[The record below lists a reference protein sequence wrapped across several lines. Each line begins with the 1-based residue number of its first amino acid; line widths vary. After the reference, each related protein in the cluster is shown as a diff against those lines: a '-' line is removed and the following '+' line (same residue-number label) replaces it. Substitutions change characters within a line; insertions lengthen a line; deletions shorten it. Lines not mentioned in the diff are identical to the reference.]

1 MPAELR
7 IRLIGESMSSVATIP
22 IIIEPEVTARV
33 AELGMTKE
41 FQLMLDHA
49 RQVIPQLQQIRVTLA
64 PPYDTGDEPRVVT
77 EALRGGPFCEDDPTR
92 RQWTMWEIETF
103 PAEVLR
109 HFTTLILFG
118 SPDAR

>member
-1 MPAELR
+1 
-7 IRLIGESMSSVATIP
+7 MSAITGIP
-22 IIIEPEVTARV
+22 IQVDPEASARV
-33 AELGMTKE
+33 AELGMQKE

-49 RQVIPQLQQIRVTLA
+49 RQVIPELQQIHVTLE

-92 RQWTMWEIETF
+92 RQWTKWEIETF
-103 PAEVLR
+103 PADVLR

>member
-1 MPAELR
+1 MPADLQV
-7 IRLIGESMSSVATIP
+7 RLFGESMSSVATIP

-33 AELGMTKE
+33 AELGMTEE

-49 RQVIPQLQQIRVTLA
+49 RQVIPRLQQIRVTLE

-77 EALRGGPFCEDDPTR
+77 EVLRGGPFCEEDPTR
-92 RQWTMWEIETF
+92 RQWTKWEIETF
-103 PAEVLR
+103 PADVLR